1 MSTGNRDNIVD
12 EIKSRC
18 NIVDVIGR
26 TVNLKKT
33 GSNHKGLCPFHSE
46 KTPSFVVS
54 EDKQIFTCFGCG
66 ATGDVIE
73 FVKKLNNLDF
83 RETTERMAEEYGIE
97 IKDQSFGDEAKKSAL
112 YDINREAAL
121 YYYRCFSDKDN
132 KGQSYMVSRGLETGT
147 LKKFGI
153 GYANE
158 EWDSLY
164 RHFLN
169 LGADIDNLLELGLVT
184 KSKDRYYDKFR
195 NRVIFP
201 IINTRGK
208 VIGFGGRA
216 LGDDNPKYLNSAE
229 SAVFLKK
236 YNLYGLNIAR
246 QDIGKMNY
254 AIIVEGYMDVISL
267 YQHGIKN
274 AVASLGTALTTNQ
287 AAMIKRYTD
296 NVILAYDGDEA
307 GMSAALRGMDIL
319 QEAGCKVKILQV
331 KNGKDPDEVVKK
343 FGKDAF
349 LKLVR
354 EALPLVDYKIELIR
368 QKCNLD
374 SIEGKLDFIKEVTP
388 LLKKIKS
395 PAEAEAYIKKIAME
409 TKISE
414 GALHLEVWGSS
425 NRASEKKIQ
434 GLPENSKPKD
444 SNAFLEKTLIKL
456 MIVKSE
462 FVPRVR
468 PYSSIFNIAGC
479 YRIYNVISA
488 LYKEDAEIDVKKL
501 EDSIDSEDNLLLA
514 DILQNIY
521 IADKE
526 DRVFDGCINKIK
538 MAELARRQT
547 EILNIL
553 SMADEEM
560 EKDKIQELTQELID
574 IQAKTRNMQ

>member
-1 MSTGNRDNIVD
+1 MSTGNTDNIVD

-73 FVKKLNNLDF
+73 FVKRLNNLDF

-97 IKDQSFGDEAKKSAL
+97 IKDHSLGDEGKKAIL
-112 YDINREAAL
+112 YGINREAAMF
-121 YYYRCFSDKDN
+121 YFKSFSDNEN
-132 KGQSYMVSRGLETGT
+132 KGQTYMNKRGLDAGT
-147 LKKFGI
+147 LRKFGI
-153 GYANE
+153 GYADE

-164 RHFLN
+164 KYFMA
-169 LGADIDNLLELGLVT
+169 LGTDTKILVELGLVT
-184 KSKDRYYDKFR
+184 QSKDRFYDRFR
-195 NRVIFP
+195 NRIVFP

-216 LGDDNPKYLNSAE
+216 IGPDNPKYLNSPE
-229 SAVFLKK
+229 TSVFQKK
-236 YNLYGLNIAR
+236 YNLYGLNLTR
-246 QDIGKMNY
+246 QEIGKMNY

-296 NVILAYDGDEA
+296 NVILAYDADEA
-307 GMSAALRGMDIL
+307 GLSAALRGMDIL
-319 QEAGCKVKILQV
+319 QDAGCKVKILRV
-331 KNGKDPDEVVKK
+331 KDGKDPDEFVGK

-354 EALPLVDYKIELIR
+354 EAVPLVEYKIGLARE
-368 QKCNLD
+368 KCN
-374 SIEGKLDFIKEVTP
+374 IETTEGKLDFIKEVTP
-388 LLKKIKS
+388 ILKKLKS
-395 PAEAEAYIKKIAME
+395 PVEADAYIKKIAIE

-414 GALHLEVWGSS
+414 GALHLEVLG
-425 NRASEKKIQ
+425 NTGKASEKIPINQPDEGK
-434 GLPENSKPKD
+434 SKD

-456 MIVKSE
+456 MVVKSAYI
-462 FVPRVR
+462 PKIK
-468 PYSSIFNIAGC
+468 PYNSVFKMQGC
-479 YRIYNVISA
+479 HRIYSVITA
-488 LYKEDAEIDVKKL
+488 LYKEDTEIDIQKL
-501 EDSIDSEDNLLLA
+501 EDSIDIQDNLLLQ
-514 DILQNIY
+514 DILQNVY
-521 IADKE
+521 IADQE
-526 DRVFDGCINKIK
+526 DSVFEGCINKIK
-538 MAELARRQT
+538 RFELARRQT

-553 SMADEEM
+553 SMTDEDI

-574 IQAKTRNMQ
+574 IQSKTRNK